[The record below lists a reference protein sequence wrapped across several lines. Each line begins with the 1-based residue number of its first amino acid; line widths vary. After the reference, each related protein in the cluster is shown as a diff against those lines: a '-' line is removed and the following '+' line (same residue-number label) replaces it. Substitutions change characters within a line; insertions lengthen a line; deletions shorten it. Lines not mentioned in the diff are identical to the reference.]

1 MDPAPSLRA
10 TRRGFLSLAA
20 ASAALTALSR
30 LPAAAAVAASR
41 CETTFFSEHETEL
54 LTGVVERM
62 VATGAPDAPA
72 VRETGSIQVIDRICA
87 GLDPGV
93 SGVLPNLLRLVE
105 WGPLLF
111 DFTPTRFSKMSDAEK
126 DASLRA
132 WMTSRLDLRRRA
144 FYALRNL
151 SYLGYYSQDATWG
164 LIGYQGPFVLPEET
178 PP

>member
-20 ASAALTALSR
+20 ASAALTALAR
-30 LPAAAAVAASR
+30 LPAAGAVATHR
-41 CETTFFSEHETEL
+41 CENAFFSEREREL

-62 VATGAPDAPA
+62 VATGAPEAPA
-72 VRETGSIQVIDRICA
+72 VRATGTIEVIDRICA

-111 DFTPTRFSKMSDAEK
+111 DFTLTRFSKMSDAEK

-132 WMTSRLDLRRRA
+132 WMTSRLGFRRRA

-151 SYLGYYSQDATWG
+151 SFLGYYSQEPTWA
-164 LIGYQGPFVLPEET
+164 LIGYRGPFRLDEEA
-178 PP
+178 PA